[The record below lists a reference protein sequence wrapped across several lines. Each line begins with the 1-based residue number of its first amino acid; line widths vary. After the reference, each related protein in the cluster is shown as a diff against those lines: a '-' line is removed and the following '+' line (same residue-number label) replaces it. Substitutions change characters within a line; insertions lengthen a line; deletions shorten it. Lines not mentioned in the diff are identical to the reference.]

1 MRNRFK
7 SIIGWK
13 DFGAGEHYLLVELR
27 RPQLTRIWPDSPHK
41 DKPEGMLRRQTDQVL
56 TRDDIYAL
64 ITDPVEAA
72 DSGFTGED
80 LKMLTR
86 ALEAYPKRRRPVPA
100 PVVES
105 GAATPQLSA
114 TA

>member
-1 MRNRFK
+1 MLNRFK

-13 DFGAGEHYLLVELR
+13 DFGGGERYLLVELR
-27 RPQLTRIWPDSPHK
+27 RPQLTRIWPDSPAK

-80 LKMLTR
+80 LRMLTR
-86 ALEAYPKRRRPVPA
+86 ALEAYPKKRRLVPPQAAESVEAA
-100 PVVES
+100 PH
-105 GAATPQLSA
+105 
-114 TA
+114 